1 MVNLMDVERDTRHT
15 YIHIPFC
22 KKICSYCDFCKVFY
36 DKRFVL
42 KYLDKLE
49 EEIKNIYK
57 GEYQETIYIGGGTPS
72 SLDLE
77 ELEYLFNII
86 DRLNHDKQTEIT
98 FECNFDSITK
108 EKLDLLKNRGVNRLS
123 FGLETTSD
131 KILKEINREL
141 DIDNIEEIISYSKKI
156 GLNNINVDLMYGFE
170 NTDIKDLEKDLDF
183 ILNLDVQHISTY
195 SLEIHEHTRFYI
207 DSVKRIDEDL
217 DREMYEYINKIL
229 TNKGYIHY
237 EISNFSKENYESK
250 HNICYWKNKHY
261 YGFGIGASS
270 YIDNKRITNSNSITD
285 YIKGIANK
293 TDEILDEKDTM
304 IYEVILGL
312 RLKEGINIDEF
323 YNKYKKDIYKVFD
336 IDKLID
342 ECLLIKEGT
351 NIKVPFDNWYIINS
365 ILIEFLEVKYE

>member
-1 MVNLMDVERDTRHT
+1 MVNLMDVERDTSHT

-86 DRLNHDKQTEIT
+86 DILNHDKQTEIT

-131 KILKEINREL
+131 KISKEINREL

-156 GLNNINVDLMYGFE
+156 GFKYYLY
-170 NTDIKDLEKDLDF
+170 LEK
-183 ILNLDVQHISTY
+183 N
-195 SLEIHEHTRFYI
+195 FY
-207 DSVKRIDEDL
+207 
-217 DREMYEYINKIL
+217 
-229 TNKGYIHY
+229 
-237 EISNFSKENYESK
+237 
-250 HNICYWKNKHY
+250 
-261 YGFGIGASS
+261 
-270 YIDNKRITNSNSITD
+270 
-285 YIKGIANK
+285 
-293 TDEILDEKDTM
+293 
-304 IYEVILGL
+304 
-312 RLKEGINIDEF
+312 
-323 YNKYKKDIYKVFD
+323 
-336 IDKLID
+336 
-342 ECLLIKEGT
+342 
-351 NIKVPFDNWYIINS
+351 
-365 ILIEFLEVKYE
+365 

>member
-1 MVNLMDVERDTRHT
+1 MDVERETSHT

-22 KKICSYCDFCKVFY
+22 KKMCSYCDFCKVFY
-36 DKRFVL
+36 DKKFVS

-49 EEIKNIYK
+49 EEIKNTYK

-72 SLDLE
+72 SLDKE
-77 ELEYLFNII
+77 EIDYLFNII
-86 DRLNHDKQTEIT
+86 DKLNHDKQTEIT

-108 EKLDLLKNRGVNRLS
+108 EKLDLLKERGVNRLS

-131 KILKEINREL
+131 KISKKINREL
-141 DIDNIEEIISYSKKI
+141 DINHIEEIISYSKKI
-156 GLNNINVDLMYGFE
+156 GLNNINVDLMYGFSD
-170 NTDIKDLEKDLDF
+170 TDIKDLKRDLDF
-183 ILNLDVQHISTY
+183 ILNLDVPHISTY
-195 SLEIHEHTRFYI
+195 SLEIHEHTKFYI
-207 DSVKRIDEDL
+207 DRIESIDEDL
-217 DREMYEYINKIL
+217 DREMYEYIDKTL
-229 TNKGYIHY
+229 TNKNYIHY

-285 YIKGIANK
+285 YIKGTMSK
-293 TDEILDEKDTM
+293 TEEISDKKDKM

-312 RLKEGINIDEF
+312 RLKDGINIDEF
-323 YNKYKKDIYKVFD
+323 YNKYKKEIYKVFD
-336 IDKLID
+336 INKLL
-342 ECLLIKEGT
+342 EENLLIKEKS
-351 NIKVPFDNWYIINS
+351 NIRVPFENWYIINS